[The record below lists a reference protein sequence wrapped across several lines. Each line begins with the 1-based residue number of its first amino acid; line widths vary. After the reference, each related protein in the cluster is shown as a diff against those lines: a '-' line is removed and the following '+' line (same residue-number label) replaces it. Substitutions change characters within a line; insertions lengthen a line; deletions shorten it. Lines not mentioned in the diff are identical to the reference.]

1 MLYYT
6 VMSKKTYEQY
16 EEIARKILGKSKITL
31 ADYKEFK
38 RIPYDDFSDEEKTL
52 FDWYNEGLFARV
64 PEIVEEVGNDDF
76 LD

>member
-16 EEIARKILGKSKITL
+16 EETARKILGKSKITL
-31 ADYKEFK
+31 TDYKEFK
-38 RIPYDDFSDEEKTL
+38 RIPYDDFSDEEKIL
-52 FDWYNEGLFARV
+52 FDWYNEGLFARI
-64 PEIVEEVGNDDF
+64 PEIVEVVGNDNF